1 MEGGSPHTLFIALS
15 YAATFL
21 VVGGLIAW
29 AVVDARLQ
37 RRALAELEA
46 RGARRRGGAAEAGP
60 ARRTT
65 PAAPRRGDAA

>member
-1 MEGGSPHTLFIALS
+1 MEGGPPHTLFIALS

-21 VVGGLIAW
+21 VVASLIAW

-46 RGARRRGGAAEAGP
+46 RGGRRRSDAGGLAP
-60 ARRTT
+60 ARGTT
-65 PAAPRRGDAA
+65 PEAPRRGDAA